1 MSASARSL
9 ALAGLAA
16 SLLVLPP
23 ARADESGFQR
33 IQDTILTPLC
43 AGCHSGLFA
52 PHGLRLDARNSY
64 RLLVGAR
71 SSEVPSVQ
79 RVKSGDP
86 DASYLVQKIE
96 GHAAEGVRTSWLS
109 QNFSAGYLLDGVL
122 AGEIALPAPAAA
134 IREPFTDAN
143 DVADVVVAALTYERH
158 TNRTYDVTG
167 PRALTFSEA
176 VDEIAAGLGRPIRY
190 VQIAPE
196 DFVISMR
203 AYVAENVV
211 QLLREFFAIALN
223 GHPTRVA
230 HGVEEALGRPARD
243 FSHYVRDA
251 VAAGT
256 WSI

>member
-1 MSASARSL
+1 VHDLLSERGIATRMVTELSRFARMKGVERVVLLSGRGEPLAERAEAVLQAS
-9 ALAGLAA
+9 G
-16 SLLVLPP
+16 
-23 ARADESGFQR
+23 
-33 IQDTILTPLC
+33 
-43 AGCHSGLFA
+43 
-52 PHGLRLDARNSY
+52 
-64 RLLVGAR
+64 
-71 SSEVPSVQ
+71 VPWT
-79 RVKSGDP
+79 R
-86 DASYLVQKIE
+86 
-96 GHAAEGVRTSWLS
+96 VRTSWLS

-196 DFVISMR
+196 DFVISLR

>member
-9 ALAGLAA
+9 ALASLAA

-96 GHAAEGVRTSWLS
+96 GHAAEGVRMPASGPPLSRENIELIRQWIADGARGASDQTGRTSS
-109 QNFSAGYLLDGVL
+109 
-122 AGEIALPAPAAA
+122 
-134 IREPFTDAN
+134 
-143 DVADVVVAALTYERH
+143 
-158 TNRTYDVTG
+158 
-167 PRALTFSEA
+167 
-176 VDEIAAGLGRPIRY
+176 
-190 VQIAPE
+190 
-196 DFVISMR
+196 
-203 AYVAENVV
+203 
-211 QLLREFFAIALN
+211 
-223 GHPTRVA
+223 
-230 HGVEEALGRPARD
+230 
-243 FSHYVRDA
+243 
-251 VAAGT
+251 
-256 WSI
+256 